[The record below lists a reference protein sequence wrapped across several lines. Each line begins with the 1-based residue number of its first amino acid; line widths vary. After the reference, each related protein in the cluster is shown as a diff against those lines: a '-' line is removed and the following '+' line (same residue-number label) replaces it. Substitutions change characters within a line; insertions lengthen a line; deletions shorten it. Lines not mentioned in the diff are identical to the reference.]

1 MAKEFK
7 LPDLGEGIHEGEVLD
22 VKVKSGQQVK
32 EDQTILEVE
41 TDKAAVEIPSP
52 YTDVVTEIRVAP
64 GDIVHVGDVMM
75 TFGGTADN
83 VAEEEREQPR
93 AEEAEE
99 EERERAAA
107 PEGGRQREFR
117 SGREP
122 GAEGELQVAEDT
134 GAGPEA
140 APGPGEEGE
149 TVPEREGERAL
160 ADRRAPAAE
169 REREPRGEPHRE
181 GPVPAAPSTR
191 RLARELGVDLHAVRP
206 SGPGGRVLA
215 EDVRA
220 YAEGGDGREEA
231 EPVPEREEERP
242 RAGRHIRAEA
252 RPKFAGISPQTVEV
266 PGLPDFEH
274 MGPVERLPLRSV
286 RRATAKQMAL
296 AWSQIPHVATQDLVD
311 ITELEKLRERYKEQ
325 IRESGGALTATV
337 FVMKALVN
345 ALKEFPRFNATL
357 DIEAEEI
364 ILKKFYNV
372 GIAVDT
378 ERGLLVPTIR
388 DVDRKS
394 IAELA
399 VDLKTMAERA
409 REGQASLEDM
419 QGSTITITN
428 IGALGGT
435 AFAPIINFPQV
446 AILGMARATVQP
458 VAKTVDFPEG
468 QEPKAWEDRY
478 EFVPRLMLPLI
489 ISFDHRV
496 NDGAEAQRFMNR
508 IIEQLE
514 NPERLLLGL

>member
-22 VKVKSGQQVK
+22 VKVESGQQVK

-52 YTDVVTEIRVAP
+52 YTDVVTEIMVSP
-64 GDIVHVGDVMM
+64 GDVVHVGDVMM
-75 TFGGTADN
+75 VFGGTSDN
-83 VAEEEREQPR
+83 VAEEE
-93 AEEAEE
+93 AEERDVEAEQKQE
-99 EERERAAA
+99 QDERE
-107 PEGGRQREFR
+107 FT

-122 GAEGELQVAEDT
+122 GAEGELEVAEDT

-140 APGPGEEGE
+140 GPGPGEEGE
-149 TVPEREGERAL
+149 TVPEPEAPRQRAPESQRAL
-160 ADRRAPAAE
+160 GDG
-169 REREPRGEPHRE
+169 REREPAEPRRE

-191 RLARELGVDLHAVRP
+191 RLARELGVDLHAVRA
-206 SGPGGRVLA
+206 SGPAGRVTP

-220 YAEGGDGREEA
+220 YAERGEEPEPEA
-231 EPVPEREEERP
+231 ERAEEPAEAREEERE
-242 RAGRHIRAEA
+242 RAGRHIRSEA
-252 RPKFAGISPQTVEV
+252 RPGYAGISPQTVEV
-266 PGLPDFEH
+266 PSLPEFEH
-274 MGPVERLPLRSV
+274 MGPIERMPLRSV

-296 AWSQIPHVATQDLVD
+296 GWSQIPHVATQDLVD

-325 IRESGGALTATV
+325 VREMGGALTATV
-337 FVMKALVN
+337 FVMKALAN
-345 ALKEFPRFNATL
+345 ALVEFPRFNSTL

-394 IAELA
+394 ITQLA
-399 VDLKTMAERA
+399 IDLKTTADRA

-419 QGSTITITN
+419 QGGTITITN
-428 IGALGGT
+428 IGSLGGT

-446 AILGMARATVQP
+446 AIVGMARASVQQ
-458 VAKTVDFPEG
+458 VAKTVDFPDGE
-468 QEPKAWEDRY
+468 EPKTWEDRY

-489 ISFDHRV
+489 VSFDHRV

>member
-22 VKVKSGQQVK
+22 VKVKTGEQVK

-52 YTDVVTEIRVAP
+52 YSDIVTEIKVSP
-64 GDIVHVGDVMM
+64 GDVVHVGDVMM
-75 TFGGTADN
+75 IFGGTSDN
-83 VAEEEREQPR
+83 VAEEGKEQPK
-93 AEEAEE
+93 AERPEEKREAKAEQKV
-99 EERERAAA
+99 A
-107 PEGGRQREFR
+107 PEDRQRRDFR
-117 SGREP
+117 SGQEP
-122 GAEGELQVAEDT
+122 GGEGELEVAEDT
-134 GAGPEA
+134 GVGPEA
-140 APGPGEEGE
+140 GPGPGEEGE
-149 TVPEREGERAL
+149 TVPEGEQ
-160 ADRRAPAAE
+160 RRVPEPE
-169 REREPRGEPHRE
+169 RKREPSREPHGE

-206 SGPGGRVLA
+206 SGPGGRVTP

-220 YAEGGDGREEA
+220 YAEGGDGREEP
-231 EPVPEREEERP
+231 EPERAPEQEEER
-242 RAGRHIRAEA
+242 RAAGRHIRAEA
-252 RPKFAGISPQTVEV
+252 RPKFAGISPQTVEI
-266 PGLPDFEH
+266 PTLPDFEH
-274 MGPVERLPLRSV
+274 MGPVERMPLRSV

-296 AWSQIPHVATQDLVD
+296 GWSQIPHVATQDLVD
-311 ITELEKLRERYKEQ
+311 ITELEKLRERYKDQ
-325 IRESGGALTATV
+325 VREAGGALTATV
-337 FVMKALVN
+337 FVMKALAN
-345 ALKEFPRFNATL
+345 ALQEFPRFNASL

-364 ILKKFYNV
+364 ILKKYYNV

-394 IAELA
+394 IVQLA
-399 VDLKTMAERA
+399 IDLKTTADRA

-419 QGSTITITN
+419 QGGTITITN
-428 IGALGGT
+428 IGSLGGT

-446 AILGMARATVQP
+446 AIVGMARASVQP
-458 VAKTVDFPEG
+458 VAKTVEFPEG
-468 QEPKAWEDRY
+468 KEPKVWEDRY

>member
-22 VKVKSGQQVK
+22 VKVKTGEQVK

-52 YTDVVTEIRVAP
+52 YSDVVTEIKVAP

-75 TFGGTADN
+75 VFGGTSDN
-83 VAEEEREQPR
+83 VAAEQKEQPK
-93 AEEAEE
+93 AEKPEEKGERKEAP
-99 EERERAAA
+99 A
-107 PEGGRQREFR
+107 EGQRREFR
-117 SGREP
+117 SGQEP
-122 GAEGELQVAEDT
+122 EAEGDLQVAEDT

-140 APGPGEEGE
+140 GVGPGQEGE
-149 TVPEREGERAL
+149 TVPTAEG
-160 ADRRAPAAE
+160 APE
-169 REREPRGEPHRE
+169 SQRKREPSGEPHRE

-206 SGPGGRVLA
+206 SGSGGRVTP

-231 EPVPEREEERP
+231 EPEPERTEEQAEERE
-242 RAGRHIRAEA
+242 RAGRHIRTEA
-252 RPKFAGISPQTVEV
+252 RPTFAGISPQTVEV
-266 PGLPDFEH
+266 PSLPDFEH
-274 MGPVERLPLRSV
+274 MGPVERVPLRSV

-296 AWSQIPHVATQDLVD
+296 AWSQIPHVSTQDLVD
-311 ITELEKLRERYKEQ
+311 ITELEKLRERYKDQ
-325 IRESGGALTATV
+325 VREAGGALTATV

-345 ALKEFPRFNATL
+345 ALQEFPRFNATL

-378 ERGLLVPTIR
+378 ERGLLVPSIR
-388 DVDRKS
+388 NVDRKS
-394 IAELA
+394 IAQLA
-399 VDLKTMAERA
+399 VDLKTTADRA
-409 REGQASLEDM
+409 REGHASLEDM

-428 IGALGGT
+428 IGSLGGT

-446 AILGMARATVQP
+446 AIVGMARAAVQP
-458 VAKTVDFPEG
+458 VARTVEFPEG
-468 QEPKAWEDRY
+468 KGPKAWEDRY

-489 ISFDHRV
+489 VSFDHRV